1 MPNDQ
6 LNNPPPSPTPG
17 TPPTQSSTPSTP
29 PLPNDPAAR
38 TPQGDL
44 IDQGA
49 KPNDPATP
57 PGANPADPPKGPDNA
72 VPDSYTFQPTA
83 DGQPLDAESV
93 AEITPVFKELGLSQD
108 QADKLIGFHNKQMEK
123 LQAKLSS
130 DVMTMRE
137 GWRNEIKADK
147 EIGGKLEQVAAEIG
161 KAKVLLGPELS
172 ASLNEAMD
180 LTGAGDHPAFIK
192 AFYKFAQLVN
202 EGKPVAPANPS
213 PFGQKAPGAAARP
226 SAAQALYPNL
236 ASQS

>member
-6 LNNPPPSPTPG
+6 ANNPNPTP
-17 TPPTQSSTPSTP
+17 TPPPTTSSTQSTPS

-38 TPQGDL
+38 TPQGEL

-49 KPNDPATP
+49 KPNDSAAPAGTDP
-57 PGANPADPPKGPDNA
+57 ANSAKGPDNA

-123 LQAKLSS
+123 LQTKLSS
-130 DVMTMRE
+130 EVMTMRE
-137 GWRNEIKADK
+137 GWRNELKADK

-161 KAKVLLGPELS
+161 KAKAVLGPELS

-202 EGKPVAPANPS
+202 EGKPVSPGNPS

-226 SAAQALYPNL
+226 SAAQSLYPNL
-236 ASQS
+236 PSQS